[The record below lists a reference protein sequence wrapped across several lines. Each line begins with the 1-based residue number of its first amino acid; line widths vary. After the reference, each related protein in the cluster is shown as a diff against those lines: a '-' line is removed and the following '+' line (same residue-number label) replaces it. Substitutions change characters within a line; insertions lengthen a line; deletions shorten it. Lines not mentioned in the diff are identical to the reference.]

1 MSLVLID
8 AFAVPVDARE
18 ALRERSLISQN
29 LVKTLPGFVEGY
41 VHEQVAGDGPFAFVT
56 TAVWEDEGAFLA
68 ARKIV
73 ADEYV
78 RLGLDIPDFLKR
90 HGITFVRGQYTRSPY

>member
-1 MSLVLID
+1 MSFVLID
-8 AFAVPVDARE
+8 AFAVPVDALEVFR
-18 ALRERSLISQN
+18 ARSLISQT

-41 VHEQVAGDGPFAFVT
+41 VHEQVAGDGPYTVVT
-56 TAVWEDEGAFLA
+56 TAVWEDEGAFMA

-78 RLGLDIPDFLKR
+78 RLGLTIPPFLNQ
-90 HGITFVRGQYTRSPY
+90 HGITLVRGQYTRSPY